1 MATSTFDP
9 VYRSLLGC
17 GFLLLGPRVHAV
29 AQREVEVS
37 ISGGVSL
44 AQPAIE
50 RQNLTRQFRTAAR
63 FNTGAALRLTVPL
76 SRRLGVGVEQRVTGL
91 SQTVRYESRE
101 SGFGSSSGRDN
112 TVHQSGLSLRLYDVW
127 APGPHWGLDVALNG
141 SYAWPYGKGTYT
153 YEGPLWYRNTSQL
166 PRPGIPLVL
175 VRETERAAIGMVGAE
190 ALLRYE
196 WGLRHALLLT
206 ATYQYGLR
214 RLTEIRST
222 KLEYLDDSGAVQQG
236 SLAIISRGS
245 YAAVQL
251 GYGLRL
257 GSLGAAATRRNPTPR
272 YSLEPDEQDPDTTL
286 SVE

>member
-1 MATSTFDP
+1 MATSTFDL

-17 GFLLLGPRVHAV
+17 GFLLLVPRVHAV

-91 SQTVRYESRE
+91 RQSVHYGTRNRGLR
-101 SGFGSSSGRDN
+101 SGFNSRFSSGSSSGIGDN
-112 TVHQSGLSLRLYDVW
+112 TVHQSGLSLRLYDIW
-127 APGPHWGLDVALNG
+127 APGPRWGLDVALNG

-153 YEGPLWYRNTSQL
+153 YEGPLWYRNTPQL

-214 RLTEIRST
+214 RLTEIRSI

-236 SLAIISRGS
+236 SLAVISRGFLCCG
-245 YAAVQL
+245 AIGLRPAPGQL
-251 GYGLRL
+251 GGCCHPPQPYAPLQ
-257 GSLGAAATRRNPTPR
+257 PR
-272 YSLEPDEQDPDTTL
+272 T
-286 SVE
+286 